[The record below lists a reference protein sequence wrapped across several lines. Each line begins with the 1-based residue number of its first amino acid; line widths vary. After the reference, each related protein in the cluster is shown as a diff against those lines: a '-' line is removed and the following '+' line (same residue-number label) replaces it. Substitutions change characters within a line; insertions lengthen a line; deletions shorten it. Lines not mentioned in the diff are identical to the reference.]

1 MPTLQTAP
9 APPSRLD
16 SARADSVRADS
27 LAPIP
32 ATTSVAT
39 LPGHVSASGPAR
51 LLFEQDK
58 LYTVV
63 AVLLIVWLGLAM
75 LLLRNDRRL
84 DRLEKAQKRGEGG

>member
-9 APPSRLD
+9 AAAVQAD
-16 SARADSVRADS
+16 SARTDTLRADS
-27 LAPIP
+27 IVHG
-32 ATTSVAT
+32 TSVTT
-39 LPGHVSASGPAR
+39 LPGHVSATGPAR

-63 AVLLIVWLGLAM
+63 AVLLIVWLGLAV

-84 DRLEKAQKRGEGG
+84 DRLEKANRGDVG